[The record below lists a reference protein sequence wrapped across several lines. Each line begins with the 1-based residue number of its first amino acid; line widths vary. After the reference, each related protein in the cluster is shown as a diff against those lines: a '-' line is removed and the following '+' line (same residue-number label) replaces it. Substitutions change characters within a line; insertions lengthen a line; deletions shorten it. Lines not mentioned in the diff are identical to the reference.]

1 MVGTIRTHH
10 KVQVCVDGIHYTI
23 SSTKHSSMPADLDK
37 NEGERPLLAATIS
50 ANDVSAL
57 LSMSASPSSSY
68 ERVRIG
74 KCPPTPR
81 SRRPRETITLT
92 PKEMQT
98 LSADE
103 IRKRKNAIAAQRARD
118 HKEQRTRDL
127 EDMVR
132 ELWKRVQYLESVI
145 QALHPNESMDDLYSQ
160 YEPYAVSQ
168 TIRPL
173 IRVEDEDV
181 RSPPSSNMKELAWL
195 LVGNS
200 KHSNDD
206 HN

>member
-1 MVGTIRTHH
+1 MFTAVGYPRWPTVAAQSI
-10 KVQVCVDGIHYTI
+10 D
-23 SSTKHSSMPADLDK
+23 PDK
-37 NEGERPLLAATIS
+37 TEAKRPVLAPTIS

-57 LSMSASPSSSY
+57 LSITSSPSSQF

-81 SRRPRETITLT
+81 SRRPRESIKLT
-92 PKEMQT
+92 EREMQT
-98 LSADE
+98 LSSDD

-145 QALHPNESMDDLYSQ
+145 KALHPNEALDDLYSE
-160 YEPYAVSQ
+160 YEPYAVST
-168 TIRPL
+168 TIKPL
-173 IRVEDEDV
+173 FRRNEDDAAEQ
-181 RSPPSSNMKELAWL
+181 SPPNTNMKELSWL
-195 LVGNS
+195 LVG
-200 KHSNDD
+200 HSARSNND
-206 HN
+206 HH

>member
-1 MVGTIRTHH
+1 
-10 KVQVCVDGIHYTI
+10 
-23 SSTKHSSMPADLDK
+23 MPADFDQNAIK
-37 NEGERPLLAATIS
+37 RPGLAATVS

-57 LSMSASPSSSY
+57 LSMSASPSSSF
-68 ERVRIG
+68 ERIRIG
-74 KCPPTPR
+74 KCPQTPR

-92 PKEMQT
+92 PQEMQT

-103 IRKRKNAIAAQRARD
+103 IRKRKNAVAAQRARD

-145 QALHPNESMDDLYSQ
+145 QVLHPNESMDGLYNQ
-160 YEPYAVSQ
+160 YEPYAVSR

-173 IRVEDEDV
+173 IRVDDESG
-181 RSPPSSNMKELAWL
+181 RSPPSSNMKQLAWL
-195 LVGNS
+195 LVRPS
-200 KHSNDD
+200 KRSNDD

>member
-1 MVGTIRTHH
+1 MSG
-10 KVQVCVDGIHYTI
+10 D
-23 SSTKHSSMPADLDK
+23 PDK
-37 NEGERPLLAATIS
+37 TEVRRPVLAPTIS

-57 LSMSASPSSSY
+57 LSISASPSSQF

-81 SRRPRETITLT
+81 SRRPRETIKLT
-92 PKEMQT
+92 EKEMQT
-98 LSADE
+98 LSSDE

-145 QALHPNESMDDLYSQ
+145 QALHPNESLDSLYCQ
-160 YEPYAVSQ
+160 YEPYAVSK
-168 TIRPL
+168 TIKPL
-173 IRVEDEDV
+173 FGEDEEGE
-181 RSPPSSNMKELAWL
+181 PMTNMKELAWL
-195 LVGNS
+195 LVG
-200 KHSNDD
+200 HSARSNNDPE
-206 HN
+206 

>member
-1 MVGTIRTHH
+1 MEYLYSKYVMHLH
-10 KVQVCVDGIHYTI
+10 VQCTIHYAILPTVL
-23 SSTKHSSMPADLDK
+23 TSMPADCDTNEDK
-37 NEGERPLLAATIS
+37 RPVLGPTIS

-57 LSMSASPSSSY
+57 LSMTASPSSSFAQ
-68 ERVRIG
+68 VRIG

-81 SRRPRETITLT
+81 SRRPRETIKLT
-92 PKEMQT
+92 DKEMQT
-98 LSADE
+98 LSADD

-145 QALHPNESMDDLYSQ
+145 QALHPNESLDGLYSQ
-160 YEPYAVSQ
+160 YEPYSVSQ

-173 IRVEDEDV
+173 IRVEGGED
-181 RSPPSSNMKELAWL
+181 SPPSSSMKELAWL
-195 LVGNS
+195 LAGNS
-200 KHSNDD
+200 KRSNG
-206 HN
+206 N

>member
-1 MVGTIRTHH
+1 M
-10 KVQVCVDGIHYTI
+10 
-23 SSTKHSSMPADLDK
+23 SADPDK
-37 NEGERPLLAATIS
+37 TEAKRPVLAPTIS

-57 LSMSASPSSSY
+57 LSISSSPSSQF

-81 SRRPRETITLT
+81 SRRPRESIKLT
-92 PKEMQT
+92 EREMQT
-98 LSADE
+98 LSSDD

-145 QALHPNESMDDLYSQ
+145 KALHPNEALDDLYRE
-160 YEPYAVSQ
+160 YEPYAVSA
-168 TIRPL
+168 TIKPL
-173 IRVEDEDV
+173 FRRNEDDMGEQ
-181 RSPPSSNMKELAWL
+181 SQPNTNMKELAWL
-195 LVGNS
+195 LVG
-200 KHSNDD
+200 HSTRSNND
-206 HN
+206 HH

>member
-1 MVGTIRTHH
+1 MRT
-10 KVQVCVDGIHYTI
+10 
-23 SSTKHSSMPADLDK
+23 SMSAELDS
-37 NEGERPLLAATIS
+37 NEAKRPVLAPTIS

-57 LSMSASPSSSY
+57 LSMSASPSSAF

-92 PKEMQT
+92 PTEMQT

-103 IRKRKNAIAAQRARD
+103 VRKRKNAIAAQRARD

-132 ELWKRVQYLESVI
+132 ELWKRVQYLEAAI
-145 QALHPNESMDDLYSQ
+145 QALHPNEFMDDLYSQ
-160 YEPYAVSQ
+160 YEPYAVSH

-173 IRVEDEDV
+173 IRVGCEGEH
-181 RSPPSSNMKELAWL
+181 SPPSSNMKELAWL
-195 LVGNS
+195 LVGHS
-200 KHSNDD
+200 KRSD
-206 HN
+206 HNN

>member
-1 MVGTIRTHH
+1 
-10 KVQVCVDGIHYTI
+10 
-23 SSTKHSSMPADLDK
+23 
-37 NEGERPLLAATIS
+37 
-50 ANDVSAL
+50 
-57 LSMSASPSSSY
+57 
-68 ERVRIG
+68 
-74 KCPPTPR
+74 
-81 SRRPRETITLT
+81 
-92 PKEMQT
+92 
-98 LSADE
+98 
-103 IRKRKNAIAAQRARD
+103 IAAQRARD

-168 TIRPL
+168 TSRPL
-173 IRVEDEDV
+173 IRVEGEGE

-195 LVGNS
+195 LVGHS
-200 KHSNDD
+200 KRSSDD

>member
-1 MVGTIRTHH
+1 MSAESSKSEVKRP
-10 KVQVCVDGIHYTI
+10 VLAPTI
-23 SSTKHSSMPADLDK
+23 SV
-37 NEGERPLLAATIS
+37 
-50 ANDVSAL
+50 NDVSAL
-57 LSMSASPSSSY
+57 LSVGASPASDF

-92 PKEMQT
+92 NREMQT
-98 LSADE
+98 LSADD

-145 QALHPNESMDDLYSQ
+145 QTLHPNEALDDLYSQ
-160 YEPYAVSQ
+160 YEPYSVSH
-168 TIRPL
+168 TIKPL
-173 IRVEDEDV
+173 HRHDDEGEN
-181 RSPPSSNMKELAWL
+181 SPPSTNMKELAWL
-195 LVGNS
+195 LVG
-200 KHSNDD
+200 HSGRSN
-206 HN
+206 N

>member
-1 MVGTIRTHH
+1 MTADPDMNGGKRPVLAPTI
-10 KVQVCVDGIHYTI
+10 C
-23 SSTKHSSMPADLDK
+23 
-37 NEGERPLLAATIS
+37 

-57 LSMSASPSSSY
+57 LSMSASPSSAF

-92 PKEMQT
+92 DKEMQT

-103 IRKRKNAIAAQRARD
+103 IRKRKNIVAAQRARD

-145 QALHPNESMDDLYSQ
+145 QALHPNESREGLYTQ
-160 YEPYAVSQ
+160 YEPYAVSR

-173 IRVEDEDV
+173 IRAEGEGESEGEGEH
-181 RSPPSSNMKELAWL
+181 SPPSANIKELAWL
-195 LVGNS
+195 LLGHS
-200 KHSNDD
+200 KHPNNDR
-206 HN
+206 N